1 MAVLRLLTEPLT
13 ADAFAPFGEV
23 LSVPDAA
30 GRNYY
35 GSALSNRRTL
45 ARPSISLLRKQ
56 EVASLPLAAA
66 QMERHEF
73 SSQSFVPLDAGRW
86 LVVVA
91 PHADRG
97 GPDMQTARA
106 FLAGPGQG
114 VTYGANV
121 WHHPL
126 TILDRP
132 GSFAVFMWLEGS
144 STDDEFVTLS
154 EPVTIVAHQS

>member
-1 MAVLRLLTEPLT
+1 MAALRLLTEPLT
-13 ADAFAPFGEV
+13 AEAFAPFGEV

-30 GRNYY
+30 GRNYFDR
-35 GSALSNRRTL
+35 ALSNRRAL
-45 ARPSISLLRKQ
+45 ARPSISLLRKP
-56 EVASLPLAAA
+56 EVASLPLVAT

-73 SSQSFVPLDAGRW
+73 SSQSFVPLDAGPW

-91 PHADRG
+91 PHANRG
-97 GPDMQTARA
+97 GPDMQAARA
-106 FLAGPGQG
+106 FIAEPRQG

-132 GSFAVFMWLEGS
+132 ASFAVFMWLERS
-144 STDDEFVTLS
+144 STDDEFVTLA
-154 EPVTIVAHQS
+154 EPVMIVAR

>member
-1 MAVLRLLTEPLT
+1 LLAEPL
-13 ADAFAPFGEV
+13 AAAAFEPFGEV
-23 LSVPDAA
+23 LLVPDTA

-35 GSALSNRRTL
+35 GSALSNRRAL

-56 EVASLPLAAA
+56 EVASLPLVAT

-97 GPDMQTARA
+97 GPDMRMARA
-106 FLAGPGQG
+106 FIAGPGQG

-126 TILDRP
+126 TILDR
-132 GSFAVFMWLEGS
+132 SAAFAVFMWLERS
-144 STDDEFVTLS
+144 STDEEFVTLA
-154 EPVTIVAHQS
+154 EPVTIAAQ